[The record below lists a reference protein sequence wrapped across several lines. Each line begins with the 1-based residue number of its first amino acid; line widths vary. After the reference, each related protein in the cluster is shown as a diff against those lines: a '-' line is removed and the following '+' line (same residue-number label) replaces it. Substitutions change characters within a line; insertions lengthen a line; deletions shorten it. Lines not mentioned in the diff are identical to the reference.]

1 MEALKNEITYG
12 IMKDGGKKPLIW
24 FDSYEKALKFS
35 LMLRYPN
42 TIIKREITYK
52 VEAIT
57 GFYVNRESEDGEQ

>member
-12 IMKDGGKKPLIW
+12 IMKDSGKKPLIW

>member
-1 MEALKNEITYG
+1 MDALKNEVTYG
-12 IMKDGGKKPLIW
+12 IMKDNGKKPLIW

-42 TIIKREITYK
+42 TIIKREIKYK

-57 GFYVNRESEDGEQ
+57 GFYVNREENNED